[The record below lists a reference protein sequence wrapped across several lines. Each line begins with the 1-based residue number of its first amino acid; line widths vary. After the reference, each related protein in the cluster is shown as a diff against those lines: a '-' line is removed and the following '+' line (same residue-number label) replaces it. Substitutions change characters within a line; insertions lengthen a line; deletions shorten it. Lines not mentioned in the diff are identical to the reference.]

1 MNSMSLIVQLPLFYL
16 ALYFLISGLDD
27 LSVDL
32 RVAWGNLIRRWGK
45 RREAVGLP
53 DSALLHNLPQKR
65 IAIMVP
71 LWQESKVIGAMVAAN
86 LRHLEYRNFAFFLGV
101 YPNDGPTIAVARSL
115 AQSHPNVHV
124 VVCSRPGPTSKADCL
139 NHIYRHIEDH
149 EWRGSARY
157 ELVMLHDA
165 EDTLHPSSLALVNW
179 YAAEFGMV
187 QVPVLPFATRI
198 SEWVHG
204 VYCDE
209 FAEFL
214 SRDMRLRAYAGA
226 FLPSNG
232 VGTAIRREY
241 LDALRETQ
249 GGILFDPDCL
259 TEDYELG
266 MKLAEAGCPQVF
278 LPLTRK
284 YGDLLATREY
294 FPHTFHSA
302 ARQRARWISGQC
314 LQSWDRHGWPLK
326 GSSSYWFWRDRKGL
340 WGNPLSLVALVLLVL
355 SGVAWVAPESLSL
368 GPWLW
373 LTGSVPGAG
382 ALYLG
387 CTVLAVERLLI
398 RMFLVSRVYGFGFAL
413 GVPLRMMLSTAINA
427 RATVSAVH
435 GFLEA
440 RARRRRLRWVKTE
453 HSFPGAV
460 SAQAV
465 MAAAMEADLLS
476 NGPSAIP
483 ASMLQDS
490 EPSTISAETPRAR
503 GRAAGA

>member
-1 MNSMSLIVQLPLFYL
+1 MSFIVQLPLFYL
-16 ALYFLISGLDD
+16 AFYFLISGLDD

-32 RVAWGNLIRRWGK
+32 RLVWGNLIRRFDK
-45 RREAVGLP
+45 RRPKEELP
-53 DSALLHNLPQKR
+53 DRALLRDLPQTR

-71 LWQESKVIGAMVAAN
+71 LWREAKVIGAMVESN
-86 LRHLEYRNFAFFLGV
+86 LRQLEYRNFAFFLGV
-101 YPNDGPTIAVARSL
+101 YPNDPATIAVARSL
-115 AQSHPNVHV
+115 ALRHPNVHV

-139 NHIYRHIEDH
+139 NHIYRHIETL
-149 EWRGSARY
+149 EWRGIARH

-179 YAAEFGMV
+179 YAAAYGMV
-187 QVPVLPFATRI
+187 QVPVLPFPSGI
-198 SEWVHG
+198 SDWVHG

-214 SRDMRLRAYAGA
+214 SRDMRLREYAGA

-241 LDALRETQ
+241 LDALRDAQ
-249 GGILFDPDCL
+249 DGILFDPDCL

-266 MKLAEAGCPQVF
+266 MKLADAGCPQIF

-294 FPHTFHSA
+294 FPRTFRAA

-314 LQSWDRHGWPLK
+314 LQSWERHGWPLK

-340 WGNPLSLVALVLLVL
+340 WGNPLSMVALLLLVL
-355 SGVAWVAPESLSL
+355 SAIAWAAPESSAL

-373 LTGSVPGAG
+373 LAGSIPGAD
-382 ALYLG
+382 ALYVG
-387 CTVLAVERLLI
+387 CTLLAVERMTV
-398 RMFLVSRVYGFGFAL
+398 RMILVGRVYGFGFAM

-427 RATVSAVH
+427 QATVSAVH
-435 GFLEA
+435 RFVVA
-440 RARRRRLRWVKTE
+440 RASRRRLRWAKTE
-453 HSFPGAV
+453 HSFPGEAP
-460 SAQAV
+460 AQAA
-465 MAAAMEADLLS
+465 MAAAGAASSPAAPPAMSSATLQAVDPPSTPMEA
-476 NGPSAIP
+476 
-483 ASMLQDS
+483 
-490 EPSTISAETPRAR
+490 PRAR
-503 GRAAGA
+503 GRSAGA